1 MKTKIC
7 FIAFQFLHIN
17 TNISYN
23 VGALRPLLI
32 ELLFFCLFCVNAP
45 FMSILINSNQLF
57 IPDQYLCKHK
67 DQLHYRNPIA
77 PVDWIGAFYIAPSR
91 SFPQRW
97 IWPLPG
103 SICHPGRQGEM
114 FAISHDLCWYINLYM
129 IYNVYLQKK
138 AIVWTIPQARIC
150 TLCEGCTWL
159 VSCFLCFCRRWWWLG
174 RHSLVLE
181 RILCRIL
188 QTCHWRNASGR
199 WISDCQSLWRH
210 LWLRGRWWSWMHSLA
225 FGRILKGVSC
235 SPFLHLLTC

>member
-114 FAISHDLCWYINLYM
+114 FAFSHDLC
-129 IYNVYLQKK
+129 
-138 AIVWTIPQARIC
+138 
-150 TLCEGCTWL
+150 
-159 VSCFLCFCRRWWWLG
+159 
-174 RHSLVLE
+174 
-181 RILCRIL
+181 
-188 QTCHWRNASGR
+188 
-199 WISDCQSLWRH
+199 
-210 LWLRGRWWSWMHSLA
+210 
-225 FGRILKGVSC
+225 
-235 SPFLHLLTC
+235 